1 MNEIIKIKKAFMI
14 EGKKYCLKQ
23 YDTHSVVKKILPKF
37 YFEKIKN
44 LTYEHVCAITT
55 MYNLG
60 FEMIPGFY
68 GQRLGS
74 GTNLIAMYNWFT
86 MTGFDKSGKHHHIVI
101 YLNYSG
107 IESGIKLYMDYR
119 LVGTFTTINDLIEYT
134 SIGSIIPTKFD
145 TTWITPEV
153 ENNLTCF
160 DYNGMVLGENFDKNE
175 LIFGSTL
182 PSIMYTIDY
191 DKLVEINKDDYIGAE
206 VIEIQKTSTSTARS
220 LRSKE

>member
-1 MNEIIKIKKAFMI
+1 MDKSIKIKNAFLI

-23 YDTHSVVKKILPKF
+23 YDTLKVVTKILPKF
-37 YFEKIKN
+37 YFEKVKN
-44 LTYEHVCAITT
+44 LSYEHVAAITT

-60 FEMIPGFY
+60 FEMIPGYY

-86 MTGFDKSGKHHHIVI
+86 MTGFDKSGKHHHIVV
-101 YLNYSG
+101 YLNYNG

-119 LVGTFTTINDLIEYT
+119 LVGTFTCINDLIEYT
-134 SIGSIIPTKFD
+134 SIGCIIPTKFD

-153 ENNLTCF
+153 ENNLTYF
-160 DYNGMVLGENFDKNE
+160 DYNGMVLGENFDKNDT
-175 LIFGSTL
+175 IFSTTS

-191 DKLVEINKDDYIGAE
+191 DKLVEINKDDYIDVE
-206 VIEIQKTSTSTARS
+206 VIEIQETSTSTARS
-220 LRSKE
+220 LRNQE